1 MDMCWKSISFA
12 PFCTLLL
19 TAILNA
25 PPADAQAA
33 QKSPASGASASS
45 ATATAKQGI
54 DLVSQGNCK
63 DALALLKKSIP
74 HLTDPQLKYSAEMA
88 SVRCAMSV
96 NDVDSAVEGL
106 VRLNREFPHN
116 PEVLYVTAH
125 FFSELANRA
134 SSEIAATAP
143 DSYQA
148 HELDAEAYE
157 SQGKWDEAVSEYNQ
171 ILEKNP
177 NLPGIHYRLG
187 RIILVRPPTATTVDD
202 AKKEFEAEL
211 QIDPT
216 NASAEYALGQIAQ
229 HAEQWDE
236 AEDHYRK
243 AAKIDEG
250 FLEAFLG
257 LGMSLN
263 ALGKFSDAVAPL
275 EKYAKL
281 QPADPAGHY
290 QLAIAYART
299 GHKEQSDRQ
308 IALQRETEAKVV
320 QGAQRT
326 PEKVI
331 PQQ

>member
-1 MDMCWKSISFA
+1 MLALGAGGLVFA
-12 PFCTLLL
+12 YIAS
-19 TAILNA
+19 TASNA
-25 PPADAQAA
+25 RSA
-33 QKSPASGASASS
+33 QKSSS
-45 ATATAKQGI
+45 PDANELARQGI
-54 DLVSQGNCK
+54 ELVSRGDCK
-63 DALALLKKSIP
+63 QALPSLKKAIP
-74 HLTDPQLKYSAEMA
+74 HLTDKKLRYSAEMA

-96 NDVDSAVEGL
+96 NDVDTAAEGL
-106 VRLNREFPHN
+106 LRMNHEYQHD
-116 PEVLYVTAH
+116 PEVLYITTH

-143 DSYQA
+143 NSYQA

-157 SQGKWDEAVSEYNQ
+157 SQEKWDEASAEYKQ

-177 NLPGIHYRLG
+177 NLPEIHYRLG
-187 RIILVRPPTATTVDD
+187 RILLVRPEAPGNLDE

-211 QIDPT
+211 QIDPS
-216 NASAEYALGQIAQ
+216 NASAEYALGEIARQ
-229 HAEQWDE
+229 AQQWEDAEG
-236 AEDHYRK
+236 HYLNATK
-243 AAKIDEG
+243 DDQG

-263 ALGKFSDAVAPL
+263 ALGKFPDAVAPL
-275 EKYAKL
+275 EKYVKL

-299 GHKEQSDRQ
+299 GRKQDADRE
-308 IALQRETEAKVV
+308 IALQKETESKVIL
-320 QGAQRT
+320 GAQRT

>member
-1 MDMCWKSISFA
+1 MHLEMNPGMKIMRNWLCA
-12 PFCTLLL
+12 MALMTLL
-19 TAILNA
+19 ASSCA
-25 PPADAQAA
+25 AQAA
-33 QKSPASGASASS
+33 QKVAAPDANAL
-45 ATATAKQGI
+45 AKQGME
-54 DLVSQGNCK
+54 LVSQGRCRE
-63 DALALLKKSIP
+63 ALPVLKKSIP
-74 HLTDPQLKYSAEMA
+74 RLTDKDLRYSAEMS

-96 NDVDSAVEGL
+96 NDVDTAVDGL
-106 VRLNREFPHN
+106 LRLNHEYPRN
-116 PEVLYVTAH
+116 AEVLYITAH

-134 SSEIAATAP
+134 SSEIAATLP

-157 SQGKWDEAVSEYNQ
+157 SQSKWDEAAAEYNQ

-187 RIILVRPPTATTVDD
+187 RILLVRPPTATSVDD

-216 NASAEYALGQIAQ
+216 NASAEYALGEIAR
-229 HAEQWDE
+229 HAEVWDE
-236 AEDHYRK
+236 AETHYQK
-243 AAKIDEG
+243 ATKLDEG

-257 LGMSLN
+257 LGMSFN
-263 ALGKFSDAVAPL
+263 ALAKFSDAVPPL
-275 EKYAKL
+275 QKYVKQ
-281 QPADPAGHY
+281 QPEDPAGHY

-299 GHKEQSDRQ
+299 GRKADADREM
-308 IALQRETEAKVV
+308 ALQRETEAKVV